1 MQKNRNGDGFIDRE
15 EFADILRS
23 TGEPI
28 TEEEIEELM
37 TDGDTNKDGKID
49 FDGKI
54 NISHINTYKYPFY
67 CMHNFNLIQTM
78 FAFTQ
83 VTHTHKHMSYSV
95 LV

>member
-1 MQKNRNGDGFIDRE
+1 MLSVGFHCRSLWYEKNRNGDGFIDRE

-49 FDGKI
+49 FDGKM
-54 NISHINTYKYPFY
+54 NTSHVN
-67 CMHNFNLIQTM
+67 
-78 FAFTQ
+78 
-83 VTHTHKHMSYSV
+83 THKANSYFLLIV
-95 LV
+95 Y